1 MKHILTDKQVKQI
14 IEKGETLLKSL
25 FKDDDRICGFKI
37 FLNDERID
45 DDDSIFDIYVYL
57 NKKWVIEDNWSTLR
71 SGYIR
76 DKVKQ
81 TASQIINQ
89 NIEVYSYAK
98 DCK

>member
-14 IEKGETLLKSL
+14 IEKGDTLLKSL
-25 FKDDDRICGFKI
+25 FNDDDRICGFKI
-37 FLNDERID
+37 FLNDVRID
-45 DDDSIFDIYVYL
+45 DDDSVFDVYVLL
-57 NKKWVIEDNWSTLR
+57 NKKWVIEDNWSTFR
-71 SGYIR
+71 SGHIR

-81 TASQIINQ
+81 TASQIISK

>member
-25 FKDDDRICGFKI
+25 FNDDDRICGFKI
-37 FLNDERID
+37 FLNEERID
-45 DDDSIFDIYVYL
+45 DDDSVFDVYVLL
-57 NKKWVIEDNWSTLR
+57 NKKWVIEDNWSTFR
-71 SGYIR
+71 SGHIR

-81 TASQIINQ
+81 TASQIISK